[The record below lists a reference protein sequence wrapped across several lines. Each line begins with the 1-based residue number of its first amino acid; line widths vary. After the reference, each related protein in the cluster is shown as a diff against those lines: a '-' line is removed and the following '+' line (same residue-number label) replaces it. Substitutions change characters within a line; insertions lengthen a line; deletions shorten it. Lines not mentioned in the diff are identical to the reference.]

1 MPILLTKIEGKRNGI
16 KTVLPNM
23 SDVAR
28 ALSRPPSYITKFF
41 GYELGAQASVDE
53 KNKRYIVHGAH
64 DANRLR
70 ELLYDFID
78 KFVLCK
84 SYRNPETELIML
96 KVGRSEDIIR
106 DYKACG
112 ERKGVDMSHKLP
124 NFILKN
130 PPIEAR
136 KGKKATNGDA
146 AAASI
151 GGDDDDAATLP
162 PQTAKRAVT
171 AVPKV
176 TTN

>member
-1 MPILLTKIEGKRNGI
+1 MPILLTKIEGKGNGI

-28 ALSRPPSYITKFF
+28 ALSRPPGYTTKFF

-53 KNKRYIVHGAH
+53 KNKRYIVNGTH

-70 ELLYDFID
+70 ELLYS
-78 KFVLCK
+78 CK
-84 SYRNPETELIML
+84 NPETELIML

-106 DYKACG
+106 DCKACG

-130 PPIEAR
+130 PPIKAR
-136 KGKKATNGDA
+136 KGKKAN
-146 AAASI
+146 
-151 GGDDDDAATLP
+151 
-162 PQTAKRAVT
+162 QR
-171 AVPKV
+171 
-176 TTN
+176 

>member
-1 MPILLTKIEGKRNGI
+1 MPILLTKIEGKGNGI

-53 KNKRYIVHGAH
+53 KNKRYIVNGAH

-84 SYRNPETELIML
+84 SCKNPETELIML

-106 DYKACG
+106 DRKACG
-112 ERKGVDMSHKLP
+112 ERKGVDMSHKLS

-130 PPIEAR
+130 PPIKAR
-136 KGKKATNGDA
+136 KGKKAANGDA
-146 AAASI
+146 AVSV
-151 GGDDDDAATLP
+151 GGDDGDAATLP
-162 PQTAKRAVT
+162 SQTAKRAVN
-171 AVPKV
+171 AVAKV
-176 TTN
+176 TTH